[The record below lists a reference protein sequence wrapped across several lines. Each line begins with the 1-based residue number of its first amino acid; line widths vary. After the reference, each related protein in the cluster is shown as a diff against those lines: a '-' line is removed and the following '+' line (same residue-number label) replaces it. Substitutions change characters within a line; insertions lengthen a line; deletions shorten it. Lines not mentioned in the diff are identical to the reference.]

1 MIATPAWPPQSTP
14 RLFVEQP
21 LAEGAMVQVAGGQ
34 AHYLL
39 SVLRTKAGDPVKL
52 FDGHSGEW
60 LAVAEAVGKR
70 DLVLA
75 VQARLRDAE
84 AVPDLWLC
92 AAPIKKGRIDWVA
105 EKACELGVARL
116 VPVLTRRTVIERIN
130 TDRLRAH
137 MIEAAEQ
144 CGRTALPEMAEPI
157 KLPALLRDWPAG
169 RALYFA
175 DETGGE
181 PALTAMRARP
191 GAAAILIG
199 PEGGFDTE
207 ERDAIRAVPD
217 ARRHFAR
224 PPHPAR
230 RDRRRGRGGAVDGR
244 CGGLGLDEPCLSNLF
259 APPICCA
266 DKGDIAPA
274 HRRWCWPMCGARGRR

>member
-21 LAEGAMVQVAGGQ
+21 LDAGAMVPLSGGQ
-34 AHYLL
+34 AHYLI

-52 FDGHSGEW
+52 FDGRSGEW
-60 LAVAEAVGKR
+60 LAVAERVGKR
-70 DLVLA
+70 DLM
-75 VQARLRDAE
+75 LRIAAQLREGE

-116 VPVLTRRTVIERIN
+116 VPVITRRTVIERIN

-144 CGRTALPEMAEPI
+144 CGRTALPELSEPL
-157 KLPALLRDWPAG
+157 KLAPLLRDWPAG
-169 RALYFA
+169 RSLYFA

-181 PALTAMRARP
+181 AAFEAMRTRP

-199 PEGGFDTE
+199 PEGGFDSE
-207 ERDAIRAVPD
+207 EREAIRALPD
-217 ARRHFAR
+217 AVGISLGPRILRAET
-224 PPHPAR
+224 AAAA
-230 RDRRRGRGGAVDGR
+230 AVS
-244 CGGLGLDEPCLSNLF
+244 LWM
-259 APPICCA
+259 AA
-266 DKGDIAPA
+266 AGDWRA
-274 HRRWCWPMCGARGRR
+274 